1 MTASVVANSCRLTI
15 ISSTLRVDLAVP
27 MHIAVAELL
36 TIVVS
41 SLGSE
46 TADQGAAEGG
56 FVLQRASEAP
66 LDPSA
71 SLAASQVR
79 DGDILYLR
87 TRSTNLPEVAFDDV
101 LDAVATGVAT
111 RTSRWTDVH
120 TMRAAATFAGAL
132 LAFALVVSLLIGPS
146 WTSIAI
152 ADGVAAILL
161 VLTAS
166 AVGRIYRRRAPA
178 LAAGGFAVAF
188 AIASGATSVGGTR
201 SLLHFGSPQL
211 LVAACAAALIA
222 LVLVVVLSDG
232 VAGFGAVVTA
242 SLLTA
247 IGTGIANA
255 TTLSP
260 QGTAA
265 IVATAALAISPFLPT
280 LSFRLSRLPL
290 PLIPVDAADLRR
302 DTSRVDTPQI
312 LAQAVRADAY
322 LTGLVGG
329 VALAIAGAAVI
340 ISGRGTTEHILT
352 LVLGL
357 ICLMR
362 ARLFTGLT
370 QRALLLVSGGIALGS
385 ELVASLLDAHGT
397 ARLLAYVVPAAVV
410 AIVLIGLSVVLPGR
424 RYAPTVAR
432 AADLFESL
440 MVLSVIPL
448 SLGVMGVYGAVRHLH
463 THH

>member
-1 MTASVVANSCRLTI
+1 MTAGVVANSCRLTI

-41 SLGSE
+41 SLGRE

-87 TRSTNLPEVAFDDV
+87 TRATNLPEVAFDDV
-101 LDAVATGVAT
+101 LDAVATGVST

-120 TMRAAATFAGAL
+120 TQRATATFAGAL
-132 LAFALVVSLLIGPS
+132 LVFALVVSVLVGPS
-146 WTSIAI
+146 WTSISI
-152 ADGVAAILL
+152 ADGVAAVLL

-166 AVGRIYRRRAPA
+166 AVGRIYRRRGPA

-188 AIASGATSVGGTR
+188 AVACGAGAVGGHH
-201 SLLHFGSPQL
+201 SLFGFGSPQL
-211 LVAACAAALIA
+211 LVAACAAALVS
-222 LVLVVVLSDG
+222 LVLIVVLSDG
-232 VAGFGAVVTA
+232 VAGFGTVVTT

-247 IGTGIANA
+247 IGTGIATG

-265 IVATAALAISPFLPT
+265 IVAAVGLAISPFLPT
-280 LSFRLSRLPL
+280 VSFRLSRLPL
-290 PLIPVDAADLRR
+290 PLIPLDAADLRR
-302 DTSRVDTPQI
+302 DTSRVDAPQI
-312 LAQAVRADAY
+312 LAQTVRADAY

-329 VALAIAGAAVI
+329 VALAIAGSAVI
-340 ISGRGTTEHILT
+340 ISGRGTSEHILT
-352 LVLGL
+352 VVLGL
-357 ICLMR
+357 ICLLR
-362 ARLFTGLT
+362 ARLFTGLA
-370 QRALLLVSGGIALGS
+370 QRAMLLVAGGVALGS
-385 ELVASLLDAHGT
+385 ELVSGLLDAHGDT
-397 ARLLAYVVPAAVV
+397 RLLAYVVPAVVVAVV
-410 AIVLIGLSVVLPGR
+410 LTGLAVVLPGR
-424 RYAPTVAR
+424 RYAPPVAR
-432 AADLFESL
+432 AADVLESL
-440 MVLSVIPL
+440 LVLSVIPL
-448 SLGVMGVYGAVRHLH
+448 ALGVMGVYGAVRHLH
-463 THH
+463 NH